1 LNIENEAI
9 QILTKEIVRVI
20 KTIVNKAQFDKT
32 VKGRIISVLGNNKY
46 SVLIDGNEYVALYRN
61 NDLSVNDVV
70 YVTIVQNNYNN
81 LIIQIPITKS

>member
-9 QILTKEIVRVI
+9 QILTKEIVKVI

-32 VKGRIISVLGNNKY
+32 VKGRIVSVLGNNKY
-46 SVLIDGNEYVALYRN
+46 SVLIGGNEYAALYHN
-61 NDLSVNDVV
+61 NDLSVNDIV

-81 LIIQIPITKS
+81 LIIQMPTT

>member
-9 QILTKEIVRVI
+9 QVLTKEIIKVV

-32 VKGRIISVLGNNKY
+32 VKGRIVSVFGNNKY
-46 SVLIDGNEYVALYRN
+46 SVLIDGNEYVALYHN
-61 NDLSVNDVV
+61 NDLSVNDIV

-81 LIIQIPITKS
+81 LIIQMPTT